1 MKTSAVICEYNPFHA
16 GHAYHLRRTRKTA
29 DAVIAVMSGS
39 FTERG
44 TPAVISKYERAR
56 VAVLNGADLVLEL
69 PFPFCSGGA
78 EIFARGGIGL
88 TERLGVVNA
97 LSFGSESG
105 DASLLSRTAERL
117 NSEDFR
123 MALQASAKENRTL
136 SSGNLYFDTVRRLY
150 GEDAADFG
158 SNDILG
164 LAYMRELAARKSRT
178 AAEPVLRVGNGYNET
193 DGEGFLSASGVR
205 ELLRSGTVPAELPE
219 ASRTALHDA
228 MKNGTLSSF
237 DALFLPYVSYFRTH
251 RADAW
256 GDCPDGNAEIFD
268 RLRSSAVGA
277 TDLTSFFEEAKTK
290 TYSFSRLYRA
300 ALFAFLQVSRKDA
313 DEVSYT
319 RVLAANA
326 TGRRLLHEISRCSDL
341 PVITKSA
348 DYRGLGID
356 EAYEL
361 GLRAD
366 ALWLMT
372 LGKPAPADALIKTA
386 PFMTE

>member
-16 GHAYHLRRTRKTA
+16 GHTYHLRRTRETA

-78 EIFARGGIGL
+78 EVFARGGIGL
-88 TERLGVVNA
+88 TERLGVVDA

-123 MALQASAKENRTL
+123 TALQASAKENRTL
-136 SSGNLYFDTVRRLY
+136 ASGNLFFDTVRRLY

-164 LAYMRELAARKSRT
+164 LAYMRELAARKSRIT
-178 AAEPVLRVGNGYNET
+178 PEPIRRIGNGYNET

-205 ELLRSGTVPAELPE
+205 ESLQTGVIPAELPE
-219 ASRTALHDA
+219 ESRKALREA
-228 MKNGTLSSF
+228 MENGTISSF

-251 RADAW
+251 RSDAW
-256 GDCPDGNAEIFD
+256 GDCPEGNAEIFD
-268 RLRSSAVGA
+268 RLCSSAVGA

-300 ALFAFLQVSRKDA
+300 ALFAFLQVGRKDVG
-313 DEVSYT
+313 EVSYT

-341 PVITKSA
+341 PIITKSA
-348 DYRGLGID
+348 DYLGLGID

-386 PFMTE
+386 PVMAE